1 MFRKK
6 PVPKK
11 PAAETPQ
18 PVSSNDGYEILNHAL
33 DLEWRMYERQ
43 EKQAQHLVT
52 IYFTLISL
60 FPTLYSLTF
69 GQSWNIW
76 EILTVAASM
85 FALAAGV
92 IQSLGLLRLRPLE
105 SQNPDALLSLV
116 REHDENGD
124 YYWDDPEIKRGRA
137 LALAKS
143 TKSIAELRNEVAK
156 IQNSL
161 LTILITTIILIMVS
175 TLVGIM
181 NI

>member
-1 MFRKK
+1 M
-6 PVPKK
+6 
-11 PAAETPQ
+11 
-18 PVSSNDGYEILNHAL
+18 L
-33 DLEWRMYERQ
+33 
-43 EKQAQHLVT
+43 
-52 IYFTLISL
+52 
-60 FPTLYSLTF
+60 
-69 GQSWNIW
+69 
-76 EILTVAASM
+76 
-85 FALAAGV
+85 ALAAGV
-92 IQSLGLLRLRPLE
+92 IQSLGLLRLRPLK

-124 YYWDDPEIKRGRA
+124 YYWDDPEIKRGRALA

-175 TLVGIM
+175 TLIGII